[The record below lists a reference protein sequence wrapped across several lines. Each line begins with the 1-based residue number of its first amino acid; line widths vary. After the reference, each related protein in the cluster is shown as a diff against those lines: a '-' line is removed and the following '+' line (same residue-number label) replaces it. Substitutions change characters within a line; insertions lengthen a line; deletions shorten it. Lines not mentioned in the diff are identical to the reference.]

1 MSNQPYSPDP
11 RMHDSPSFPDPND
24 RISTRQPGY
33 DSVRE
38 VNAGGAYAR
47 SRRENYIDPAGNQ
60 VESHVEVVEDE
71 NQRRSNA
78 RYWITTVTYFVLG
91 VLEVILA
98 LRFLFR
104 LLGAN
109 QSSGFVV
116 FLYNLSYPFVAPFN
130 GIFNDQ
136 NPAGSSVFEFSTI
149 VAMLIY
155 ALIAW
160 GIVSLGRVVFAPNF
174 VGGPHAMTTRRKQL
188 PDA

>member
-11 RMHDSPSFPDPND
+11 RMHDSPTFPVQNEPA
-24 RISTRQPGY
+24 PVY
-33 DSVRE
+33 DSSRE
-38 VNAGGAYAR
+38 AHAGGASVQSQHQSYV
-47 SRRENYIDPAGNQ
+47 DPGGNQ
-60 VESHVEVVEDE
+60 VESRTEIVEDE
-71 NQRRSNA
+71 NQRRANA
-78 RYWITTVTYFVLG
+78 RYWITSVVYFLLG

-109 QSSGFVV
+109 QGSGFVV
-116 FLYNLSYPFVAPFN
+116 FLYNLSYPFVTPFN

-136 NPAGSSVFEFSTI
+136 NPAGNSVFEFSTI

-160 GIVSLGRVVFAPNF
+160 GIVSLGRVMFAPTLASDR
-174 VGGPHAMTTRRKQL
+174 GMTMRRRVTQ
-188 PDA
+188 